1 MKTIY
6 KTFQILALVS
16 SAGASFT
23 SATMGNSTEALAWGC
38 CVCWILNLMLTERV
52 LEKTKELLEDLKKE
66 DNEEI

>member
-23 SATMGNSTEALAWGC
+23 SATMNNSTAAVAWGC
-38 CVCWILNLMLTERV
+38 CVLWILNLMLTERV
-52 LEKTKELLEDLKKE
+52 LEKANALLEHIKKE
-66 DNEEI
+66 DNEKI

>member
-6 KTFQILALVS
+6 KTFQILALIS

-52 LEKTKELLEDLKKE
+52 LEKAEALLEQMKKQK
-66 DNEEI
+66 

>member
-16 SAGASFT
+16 AAGASFT
-23 SATMGNSTEALAWGC
+23 SATMGNSTAAVAWGC

-52 LEKTKELLEDLKKE
+52 LEKANALLEDLKKE
-66 DNEEI
+66 DNEKI

>member
-1 MKTIY
+1 MKKIY
-6 KTFQILALVS
+6 KAFQILALVS

-52 LEKTKELLEDLKKE
+52 LEKANALLEQMKKQN
-66 DNEEI
+66 NE